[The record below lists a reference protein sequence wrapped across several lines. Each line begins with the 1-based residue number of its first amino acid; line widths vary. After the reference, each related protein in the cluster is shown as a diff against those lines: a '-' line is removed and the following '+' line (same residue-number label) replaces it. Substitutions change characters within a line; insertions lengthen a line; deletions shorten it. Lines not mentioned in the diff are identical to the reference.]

1 MNYKKAGFY
10 LYAPVIYFKSIPFFL
25 LHGHPTMKCQGTVLQ
40 ISPAFLILVSCFWEN
55 LFFLLGNIK
64 VVVKHLQ
71 KNQIPGM

>member
-1 MNYKKAGFY
+1 
-10 LYAPVIYFKSIPFFL
+10 
-25 LHGHPTMKCQGTVLQ
+25 MKCQGTVFQ